1 MCLHQIHHYT
11 GMELVEDFMDV
22 VEKICINDSD
32 LSTKRNAFILLFQ
45 MDNKKALNYLKTI
58 MAASDD
64 DPIHEMGDIF

>member
-1 MCLHQIHHYT
+1 
-11 GMELVEDFMDV
+11 
-22 VEKICINDSD
+22 
-32 LSTKRNAFILLFQ
+32 